1 MSYTLMPISAAT
13 YRGVPRCRVATGA
26 HIFPLSKE
34 PRPQMRTATKSR
46 PAATAVAE
54 APIIRAGACQHH
66 WMLGQ
71 PIAGH
76 VPATCRKCG
85 VSRDYPAVLD
95 DLDPPAEPDK
105 AIHAVASPAAD
116 ESTAAGGARPSTVTA
131 SRRPSMK
138 AVSL

>member
-1 MSYTLMPISAAT
+1 M
-13 YRGVPRCRVATGA
+13 
-26 HIFPLSKE
+26 K
-34 PRPQMRTATKSR
+34 TATRSR

-54 APIIRAGACQHH
+54 APIIAAGECQHH

-71 PIAGH
+71 PISGH

-105 AIHAVASPAAD
+105 GIQAVAQPAAD
-116 ESTAAGGARPSTVTA
+116 ESTAAGGARPATVTA
-131 SRRPSMK
+131 SRKPALK
-138 AVSL
+138 AVGL